1 MFDEKFH
8 ELYDQAYNTAM
19 DKTILDDDNDESWD
33 NERKMERKFSL
44 ALDTEVKHSSTNIIK
59 DISEMITE
67 ALNEEVNHR
76 FEPFK
81 KDMVEKLRGWNV
93 KWRKW
98 AYDKLDIIEKK
109 FERIGWDDETHQS
122 SIM

>member
-8 ELYDQAYNTAM
+8 EIYDQAFNTVM
-19 DKTILDDDNDESWD
+19 DNIMLDFDDESWD

-44 ALDTEVKHSSTNIIK
+44 ALDTEVEHSSTNIIRYL
-59 DISEMITE
+59 SEMITE

-93 KWRKW
+93 
-98 AYDKLDIIEKK
+98 
-109 FERIGWDDETHQS
+109 
-122 SIM
+122 